1 MSNAIAGIRNMPAHG
16 GNPNLTDTGLRSA
29 IVYMFDKGTGAKG

>member
-16 GNPNLTDTGLRSA
+16 GKADLTDAELRSA